1 MRKFFKKIH
10 LWLAVPFGIFLT
22 LICFS
27 GAMLI
32 FEPEVNKVALADLYD
47 VDSSV
52 GEPLPMEQLMESV
65 AKTLPDS
72 VSITG
77 VTVSANPNRAYQVS
91 LSQPRRASVWVDQ
104 YTGEV
109 KGMNRRLPFFQTMF
123 YLHRW
128 LLNKEQPADGGIW
141 WGKMIVGWSV
151 LAFVVVLISGVIIW
165 WPRTKSAIANRFK
178 VCFGKGSLRLWH
190 DSHVSLGIYA
200 AIFLLASAVTGL
212 TWSFQ
217 WYNKAFYSLFGVDT
231 AAMQQHGGKGG
242 DKGGNKGEKG
252 GKPQFAER
260 GQHGQHGH
268 GEGRPEGRSHG
279 EGRGDWHHSHADA
292 EEPTLLSPF
301 AHWQQTYERIS
312 AQNPGKDITVSTE
325 GSVSVS
331 LGNSAGN
338 QRAADRYTFDSA
350 TGRITDVQKYA
361 DTDFSSRLRGWI
373 YAVHV
378 GSWGG
383 MLTRIITFLA
393 VLIGASLPISG
404 YVLWV
409 RKPKHK
415 PAAK

>member
-1 MRKFFKKIH
+1 
-10 LWLAVPFGIFLT
+10 
-22 LICFS
+22 
-27 GAMLI
+27 
-32 FEPEVNKVALADLYD
+32 
-47 VDSSV
+47 
-52 GEPLPMEQLMESV
+52 
-65 AKTLPDS
+65 
-72 VSITG
+72 
-77 VTVSANPNRAYQVS
+77 
-91 LSQPRRASVWVDQ
+91 VWVDQ

-252 GKPQFAER
+252 GKPQFAE
-260 GQHGQHGH
+260 HGQHGH

-279 EGRGDWHHSHADA
+279 EGRGDWHHSHADV

-312 AQNPGKDITVSTE
+312 ALQATSALPTAIRLTQPPDASPMCRNMPTQTSRRDSADGSMPSTWVHGAVCSLASSPSWLCSSAQAFPSAVMCFGCVSPSINPLRNNRKSFFSSSIKTGDDPMPH
-325 GSVSVS
+325 
-331 LGNSAGN
+331 N
-338 QRAADRYTFDSA
+338 QRY
-350 TGRITDVQKYA
+350 
-361 DTDFSSRLRGWI
+361 
-373 YAVHV
+373 
-378 GSWGG
+378 GSPPG
-383 MLTRIITFLA
+383 FF
-393 VLIGASLPISG
+393 
-404 YVLWV
+404 
-409 RKPKHK
+409 
-415 PAAK
+415 